1 MAIRTPQGNTA
12 IPKTAQQF
20 IDSRLMLK
28 AMNQKETGCTYYDKF
43 NSKKPCKMT
52 SQKTCEECRFFMPNF
67 AERAEAVAEHLHKM
81 DTKQSELTEALKAAR
96 RRAELQDREIFRL
109 KEVVKAYKTVVELIK
124 ENLEDEADGSS
135 KEV

>member
-1 MAIRTPQGNTA
+1 MAIRTPQRNTT

-20 IDSRLMLK
+20 IDSRLMFK

-43 NSKKPCKMT
+43 NAKKPCKMT
-52 SQKTCEECRFFMPNF
+52 SQKTCEGCRFFMLNF

-109 KEVVKAYKTVVELIK
+109 KETVNAYKTVVELIK
-124 ENLEDEADGSS
+124 EDLEDEADGSS
-135 KEV
+135 KKM